1 MLNLCDALQSFCAK
15 PDSIIAHGRHG
26 SATGRSQVLPGSFAQ
41 RLHEEPAR
49 PTKHCQR
56 GVKQSW
62 LGRIGGLGHLLL
74 IHLFG
79 LDAQTERY
87 TSTIA
92 LYSAG
97 WSVFINVQSLLWV
110 LTSLFVSS
118 ARHTCG
124 PKIVSGTFLKTC
136 QLMRDY
142 QVISVQNVACITMI
156 RCKIDCNC
164 KTIPQYRSK
173 C

>member
-1 MLNLCDALQSFCAK
+1 MDLQRADPKF
-15 PDSIIAHGRHG
+15 
-26 SATGRSQVLPGSFAQ
+26 SQVPSHNASKRSLPGLPNTAK
-41 RLHEEPAR
+41 EESS
-49 PTKHCQR
+49 K
-56 GVKQSW
+56 V
-62 LGRIGGLGHLLL
+62 GL
-74 IHLFG
+74 IESEG
-79 LDAQTERY
+79 LAICCWYICLDWDAQTERY

-97 WSVFINVQSLLWV
+97 WSVFINVQSLFWV

-142 QVISVQNVACITMI
+142 QVVSVQNVACITMI
-156 RCKIDCNC
+156 RCKIVCNC
-164 KTIPQYRSK
+164 KTIPQYRSS
-173 C
+173 